1 MKHWLRSAPALLA
14 GIATAGLLWSVP
26 AQAIEIKQVVSPK
39 GIKAWLVEDQ
49 SVPLISMNF
58 AFSGGAAQDP
68 ELKPGVASMLT
79 GLLDEGAGPMNSEA
93 FQTRLDELSIELGFD
108 AGRDEISGTI
118 QTLAENRQEA
128 MRLLH
133 LALTS
138 PRFDNEPV
146 ERIRAQVL
154 SSLRRSERSPGRL
167 ASDALMQAAYPGH
180 AYSRPV
186 GGTAESIATISIAD
200 LKAFREKTFA
210 RDNLKVA
217 IVGAIDP
224 AAAALM
230 LDEVFGALPAKA
242 ALVPV
247 PDVEPKAVGRIDL
260 TLPVPQALIRFTA
273 PGIKRDDPDFIPAS
287 VAAYI
292 LGGGSES
299 RLFRA
304 VREERGL
311 AYSIGI
317 GLNPLEHSG
326 SIDGG
331 TQTTA
336 GQSEAVIDLVG
347 KELARF
353 GDEGPTEAELATAK
367 AYLIGSYPMRFV
379 STDNIAGQLLAIQ
392 MDNLG
397 IDYVDRRNDLIAA
410 VTIDDVRRVAKRLF
424 QAKNFTF
431 VRVGPPES

>member
-1 MKHWLRSAPALLA
+1 
-14 GIATAGLLWSVP
+14 
-26 AQAIEIKQVVSPK
+26 
-39 GIKAWLVEDQ
+39 
-49 SVPLISMNF
+49 
-58 AFSGGAAQDP
+58 
-68 ELKPGVASMLT
+68 
-79 GLLDEGAGPMNSEA
+79 
-93 FQTRLDELSIELGFD
+93 
-108 AGRDEISGTI
+108 
-118 QTLAENRQEA
+118 
-128 MRLLH
+128 
-133 LALTS
+133 
-138 PRFDNEPV
+138 
-146 ERIRAQVL
+146 
-154 SSLRRSERSPGRL
+154 
-167 ASDALMQAAYPGH
+167 
-180 AYSRPV
+180 
-186 GGTAESIATISIAD
+186 
-200 LKAFREKTFA
+200 
-210 RDNLKVA
+210 
-217 IVGAIDP
+217 
-224 AAAALM
+224 
-230 LDEVFGALPAKA
+230 
-242 ALVPV
+242 
-247 PDVEPKAVGRIDL
+247 
-260 TLPVPQALIRFTA
+260 
-273 PGIKRDDPDFIPAS
+273 
-287 VAAYI
+287 I

-353 GDEGPTEAELATAK
+353 GEEGPTAAELATAK
-367 AYLIGSYPMRFV
+367 AYLIGSYPMSFV